1 LFEKRMQP
9 VDRETYIQVM
19 TTAEKKEDAVK
30 IARVL
35 VDKKLAACVQV
46 FGPVISTYRWKN
58 KVEQAEEWQC
68 LIKSRQ
74 DLFGKLAEAIKAIH
88 PYETPEI
95 IATVISAGSDEYLKW
110 LHDELATGL

>member
-1 LFEKRMQP
+1 MFEKRMQP
-9 VDRETYIQVM
+9 VDRETYIQVI
-19 TTAEKKEDAVK
+19 TTAEKKEDAIK

-35 VDKKLAACVQV
+35 VDKRLAACVQV

-74 DLFGKLAEAIKAIH
+74 DLFGKLEEAIKAIH

>member
-1 LFEKRMQP
+1 

-19 TTAEKKEDAVK
+19 TTAEKKEDAIK
-30 IARVL
+30 IARLL
-35 VDKKLAACVQV
+35 VDKRLAACVQV

-58 KVEQAEEWQC
+58 KVEQAEAEEWQC

-74 DLFGKLAEAIKAIH
+74 DLFRKLSEAIKAIH

-110 LHDELATGL
+110 LHDELADGL

>member
-1 LFEKRMQP
+1 M
-9 VDRETYIQVM
+9 ETFIQVLT
-19 TTAEKKEDAVK
+19 TTATREDAAR

-35 VDKKLAACVQV
+35 VDKRLAACVQV
-46 FGPVISTYRWKN
+46 VGPLASTYRWKN

-74 DLFGKLAEAIKAIH
+74 DLFNRVEEAIKTIH

-95 IATVISAGSDEYLKW
+95 IATVISAGSKEYLAW
-110 LHDELATGL
+110 LQDELIVET